1 MDAAFVITPMGV
13 LTITDTLY
21 DDLDISIMDFIGP
34 YIIGNIKTVQ
44 IDVRDIKYSDMQ
56 KCYFSYKG
64 KIVPQDSND
73 LARFNIYSICAAY
86 RSKNAIIIAC
96 DYDIMLDI
104 EGKHQP
110 FYLFP
115 SIDVFNAT
123 IIEAYNLYTA
133 GDYHLIINPS
143 DDLKMKLSFNSS
155 FCISDGNGWII
166 IDGKCNSNFLS

>member
-34 YIIGNIKTVQ
+34 YIIGNIKIVQ

-73 LARFNIYSICAAY
+73 LAR
-86 RSKNAIIIAC
+86 
-96 DYDIMLDI
+96 
-104 EGKHQP
+104 H
-110 FYLFP
+110 
-115 SIDVFNAT
+115 
-123 IIEAYNLYTA
+123 NL
-133 GDYHLIINPS
+133 S
-143 DDLKMKLSFNSS
+143 MSR
-155 FCISDGNGWII
+155 
-166 IDGKCNSNFLS
+166 